1 MGGRGR
7 PGSRQLAWEW
17 GTQHLVVNEREQWGE
32 EGIPESGRPPAV
44 GQWLKGESVFSHFS
58 ALLSLFG
65 WDI

>member
-1 MGGRGR
+1 M
-7 PGSRQLAWEW
+7 
-17 GTQHLVVNEREQWGE
+17 VNERDQWGE
-32 EGIPESGRPPAV
+32 EGILESGRPPAV